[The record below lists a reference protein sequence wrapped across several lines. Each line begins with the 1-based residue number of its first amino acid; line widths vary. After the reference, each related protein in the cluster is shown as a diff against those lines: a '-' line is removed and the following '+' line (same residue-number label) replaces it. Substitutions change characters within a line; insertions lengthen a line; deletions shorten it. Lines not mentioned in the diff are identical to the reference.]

1 MAKLKLISVGDD
13 RYQVLAEIPI
23 TSNINIE
30 AMTDINKKFRMIIE
44 NEDLFKSNPEA
55 MLRLKYLV
63 DNKKSFKNITKEEI
77 EALYIYLNRHNIANS

>member
-1 MAKLKLISVGDD
+1 
-13 RYQVLAEIPI
+13 
-23 TSNINIE
+23 
-30 AMTDINKKFRMIIE
+30 MTDIGKKFRMIIE

>member
-1 MAKLKLISVGDD
+1 
-13 RYQVLAEIPI
+13 
-23 TSNINIE
+23 
-30 AMTDINKKFRMIIE
+30 MIIE

-77 EALYIYLNRHNIANS
+77 EALYIYLNRHNLPQS

>member
-1 MAKLKLISVGDD
+1 
-13 RYQVLAEIPI
+13 
-23 TSNINIE
+23 
-30 AMTDINKKFRMIIE
+30 MTDINKKFRMIIE
-44 NEDLFKSNPEA
+44 NEGLFKSNPEA

>member
-1 MAKLKLISVGDD
+1 MSDIS
-13 RYQVLAEIPI
+13 
-23 TSNINIE
+23 
-30 AMTDINKKFRMIIE
+30 KKFKMIID
-44 NEDLFKSNPEA
+44 NEDLFRANPEV

>member
-1 MAKLKLISVGDD
+1 MQGIRGGLFYLLIF
-13 RYQVLAEIPI
+13 
-23 TSNINIE
+23 IN
-30 AMTDINKKFRMIIE
+30 MTDINKKFKMIIE
-44 NEDLFKSNPEA
+44 NEDLFKSNPEV

>member
-1 MAKLKLISVGDD
+1 
-13 RYQVLAEIPI
+13 
-23 TSNINIE
+23 
-30 AMTDINKKFRMIIE
+30 MTDINKKFKMIIE
-44 NEDLFKSNPEA
+44 NEDLFKSKPEV

>member
-1 MAKLKLISVGDD
+1 
-13 RYQVLAEIPI
+13 
-23 TSNINIE
+23 
-30 AMTDINKKFRMIIE
+30 MTDINKKFRMIIE
-44 NEDLFKSNPEA
+44 NESLFKSNPEA